1 VLRTEIKDILSA
13 SRELGWVLEP
23 EAKRLC
29 SLAGLTVPRFTWAT
43 GVDEAIR
50 FAGKIGYPV
59 AAKVV
64 SPQVLHKSDVGGVV
78 VDIDSDEK
86 LREAFHRL
94 SQITGF
100 AGMLVEEMVSGIE
113 LIAGA
118 KIDYQFGPVILLGVG
133 GTGVEVYRDVTMRM
147 APLKPEDVTSMV
159 RALKAHQ
166 LLEGY
171 RGSEPISMTELT
183 RTMVAFSD
191 LVMNLEELIESI
203 DLNPLLCT
211 ADRCVVADARIMLA
225 DEKVPNVSR
234 IPK

>member
-1 VLRTEIKDILSA
+1 VLRTEINDILSA

-29 SLAGLTVPRFTWAT
+29 SLAGLTVPRFAWTNGEEDA
-43 GVDEAIR
+43 VR
-50 FAGKIGYPV
+50 FAHEIGYPV
-59 AAKVV
+59 VAKVI
-64 SPQVLHKSDVGGVV
+64 SPQVLHKSDVDGVV

-118 KIDYQFGPVILLGVG
+118 KIDYQFGPVILLGIG
-133 GTGVEVYRDVTMRM
+133 GTGVEIYRDTSLRM
-147 APLKPEDVTSMV
+147 APLTQVDVESMV
-159 RALKAHQ
+159 KGLKAHQ

-171 RGSEPISMTELT
+171 RGSEPANLTELT
-183 RTMVAFSD
+183 RMLMAFSD
-191 LVMNLEELIESI
+191 LVMGIEGLIESI
-203 DLNPLLCT
+203 DLNPVMCSSR
-211 ADRCVVADARIMLA
+211 RCVIADARIMLKV
-225 DEKVPNVSR
+225 EKAPNVPG
-234 IPK
+234 IT

>member
-43 GVDEAIR
+43 GVDEVVR

-86 LREAFHRL
+86 LREVFHRL

-100 AGMLVEEMVSGIE
+100 AGMLVEEMVSGVE

-133 GTGVEVYRDVTMRM
+133 GTGVEIYRDVTMRM
-147 APLKPEDVTSMV
+147 APLKPEDTTSMV
-159 RALKAHQ
+159 RTLKAHQ

-171 RGSEPISMTELT
+171 RGSEPISMSELT
-183 RTMVAFSD
+183 RTMIAFSD
-191 LVMNLEELIESI
+191 LVMDLEELIESI

-211 ADRCVVADARIMLA
+211 ADRCVVADARIMLT
-225 DEKVPNVSR
+225 DGKVPNVSR

>member
-1 VLRTEIKDILSA
+1 MLTTEVRDIISA
-13 SRELGWVLEP
+13 SKERGWVLEP

-29 SLAGLTVPRFTWAT
+29 SLTGLTVPRFTWAT
-43 GVDEAIR
+43 GVDEAVQ

-59 AAKVV
+59 VAKVI

-86 LREAFHRL
+86 LREAFHRF
-94 SQITGF
+94 SHITGF

-133 GTGVEVYRDVTMRM
+133 GTGVEIYRDVTMRM
-147 APLKPEDVTSMV
+147 APLKPEDATSMV

-171 RGSEPISMTELT
+171 RGSEPISMSELT

-191 LVMNLEELIESI
+191 LVMDLEELIESI
-203 DLNPLLCT
+203 DLNPIMCSSNK
-211 ADRCVVADARIMLA
+211 CVVADARIMLA
-225 DEKVPNVSR
+225 TEKVQHAAG
-234 IPK
+234 IPG

>member
-1 VLRTEIKDILSA
+1 MLRTEIKDILSA

-29 SLAGLTVPRFTWAT
+29 SLAGLTVPRFAVAT
-43 GVDEAIR
+43 KAEEATR
-50 FAGKIGYPV
+50 FGQKIGYPV

-64 SPQVLHKSDVGGVV
+64 SPHVLHKSDVGGVA

-86 LREAFHRL
+86 LREVFHRF
-94 SQITGF
+94 SQFTGF
-100 AGMLVEEMVSGIE
+100 AGMLVEEMVSGVE

-118 KIDYQFGPVILLGVG
+118 KIDYQFGPVILLGMG
-133 GTGVEVYRDVTMRM
+133 GTGVEIYRDVTMRM

-171 RGSEPISMTELT
+171 RGSEPISMSELT
-183 RTMVAFSD
+183 RTMVAFST
-191 LVMNLEELIESI
+191 LVMDLEELIESI

-211 ADRCVVADARIMLA
+211 ADRCVVADARIMLT
-225 DEKVPNVSR
+225 DEKAPNVSR

>member
-13 SRELGWVLEP
+13 SKERGWVLEP

-43 GVDEAIR
+43 GVNEAVQ

-59 AAKVV
+59 VAKVI

-86 LREAFHRL
+86 LREVFHRF
-94 SQITGF
+94 SQFTGF

-133 GTGVEVYRDVTMRM
+133 GIGVEVYRDVTMRM

-171 RGSEPISMTELT
+171 RGSEPISMSELT
-183 RTMVAFSD
+183 RTMIAFSD
-191 LVMNLEELIESI
+191 LVMDLEELIESI

-211 ADRCVVADARIMLA
+211 ADRCVVADARIMLTDA
-225 DEKVPNVSR
+225 KVPTVSR

>member
-1 VLRTEIKDILSA
+1 MLRTEIKDILSA
-13 SRELGWVLEP
+13 SRDLGWVLEP

-29 SLAGLTVPRFTWAT
+29 SLAGLTVPRFMWAT
-43 GVDEAIR
+43 EVDKAIR

-59 AAKVV
+59 VAKVV

-78 VDIDSDEK
+78 VDIDSDKK

-94 SQITGF
+94 SHITGF

-133 GTGVEVYRDVTMRM
+133 GTGVEVYRDITMRM
-147 APLKPEDVTSMV
+147 APLKAEDVTSMV
-159 RALKAHQ
+159 RALKAHH

-171 RGSEPISMTELT
+171 RGSEPISMSELT

-191 LVMNLEELIESI
+191 LVMDLEELIESI

-211 ADRCVVADARIMLA
+211 ADRCVVADARIMLT
-225 DEKVPNVSR
+225 DEKAPNVSR

>member
-13 SRELGWVLEP
+13 SRDLGWVLEP

-43 GVDEAIR
+43 GVDEAVL

-59 AAKVV
+59 VAKVV

-86 LREAFHRL
+86 LREAFPRL
-94 SQITGF
+94 NQITGF
-100 AGMLVEEMVSGIE
+100 AGMLVEEMVSGVE

-147 APLKPEDVTSMV
+147 APLKPKDVTSMV

-171 RGSEPISMTELT
+171 RGSEPISMSELT
-183 RTMVAFSD
+183 RTMIAFSD
-191 LVMNLEELIESI
+191 LVMDLEELIESI

-211 ADRCVVADARIMLA
+211 ADRCVVADARIMLT
-225 DEKVPNVSR
+225 DKKVPNLSR
-234 IPK
+234 ITT

>member
-1 VLRTEIKDILSA
+1 MLRTEIKDILSA

-29 SLAGLTVPRFTWAT
+29 SLAGLTVPRFSVAT
-43 GVDEAIR
+43 KAEEVTR
-50 FAGKIGYPV
+50 FGHEIGYPV
-59 AAKVV
+59 AAKVI
-64 SPQVLHKSDVGGVV
+64 SPQVLHKSDVGGVA

-86 LREAFHRL
+86 LREVFHRF
-94 SQITGF
+94 SHITGF
-100 AGMLVEEMVSGIE
+100 AGMLVEEMVSGLE

-147 APLKPEDVTSMV
+147 APLKAEDVAFMV

-171 RGSEPISMTELT
+171 RGSEPISMSELT

-191 LVMNLEELIESI
+191 LVMDLEELIESI

-211 ADRCVVADARIMLA
+211 ADMCVVADARIMLT
-225 DEKVPNVSR
+225 DEKAPNVSR

>member
-1 VLRTEIKDILSA
+1 MLKKAIRDILSA
-13 SRELGWVLEP
+13 SKHVGWVLEP

-29 SLAGLTVPRFTWAT
+29 SLAGLTVPRFAWTNGEDNA
-43 GVDEAIR
+43 VR
-50 FAGKIGYPV
+50 FAHEIGYPV
-59 AAKVV
+59 VAKVV
-64 SPQVLHKSDVGGVV
+64 SPQVLHKSDVGGVA

-86 LREAFHRL
+86 LREVFHRL
-94 SQITGF
+94 SHITGF

-118 KIDYQFGPVILLGVG
+118 KIDYQFGPVILMGVG

-171 RGSEPISMTELT
+171 RGSEPISMSELT

-191 LVMNLEELIESI
+191 LVMDLEELIESI

-211 ADRCVVADARIMLA
+211 ADRCVVADARIMLT

-234 IPK
+234 IPT

>member
-1 VLRTEIKDILSA
+1 MLTTEIRDIISA
-13 SRELGWVLEP
+13 SKERGWVLEP

-29 SLAGLTVPRFTWAT
+29 SLAGLTVPRFAWTT
-43 GVDEAIR
+43 GLEDAVR
-50 FAGKIGYPV
+50 FAREIGYPV
-59 AAKVV
+59 VAKVV

-86 LREAFHRL
+86 LREAFHRF

-100 AGMLVEEMVSGIE
+100 TGMLVEEMVSGIQ

-118 KIDYQFGPVILLGVG
+118 KIDYQFGLVILLGVG
-133 GTGVEVYRDVTMRM
+133 GTGVEIYRDVTMRM
-147 APLKPEDVTSMV
+147 APLKPKDVAFMV

-171 RGSEPISMTELT
+171 RGSEPISMSELT

-191 LVMNLEELIESI
+191 LVMDLEELIESI
-203 DLNPLLCT
+203 DLNPITCSS
-211 ADRCVVADARIMLA
+211 DRCVVADARIMLTA
-225 DEKVPNVSR
+225 EKA
-234 IPK
+234 